1 MAGTSRGPPRY
12 LAPVGA
18 SSYGSRNVPHFCR
31 TPDELAAAA
40 EKAVVGAAAK
50 HPVAVIAAQ
59 VDRAPSNGTSA
70 ANEERVLHDLR
81 EIVMHSL
88 RPADLVGAIDGRL
101 VMLVHE
107 ASAEDGRVIG
117 DRLAAAVRNR
127 MYGSDG
133 RVRVTISVG
142 SAAAP
147 EHGSS
152 FDRVLTSTVDA
163 LERIRLEGGDGSAA
177 APAPHHEP
185 LHRPLSVDYFSGR
198 VREFASLVE
207 WLDQANAGEPRVVSL
222 SGDVGAGTSTL
233 LAQLEAE
240 VRLRGGLFAM
250 VSSSERA
257 VPEPYEVWRS
267 LLRATRLF
275 PTAPKRQWSELQHL
289 EPNLDGRSGDG
300 HTGSQYRLLGEL
312 SDYTRALASD
322 RPLVIVLDDMQW
334 ADSTS
339 WDALAHLLASLDG
352 DRIMICIARH
362 AVAVHDADARRC
374 LAARPELVREMNI
387 SSLTRDEVKQWLEA
401 ALHGQQVGRELLA
414 YIYRQTEGNPLAIAQ
429 LLRALVETGA
439 IWHNGTRWE
448 WTPVSELRLRTGRA
462 ALIAQRLTRFS
473 SSTQAVLA
481 TAAIV
486 GREFE
491 VAVLVGASAGSEAAV
506 RLALS
511 EALAAGLVVPT
522 RERGQAAFV
531 FGHGEIAEVLVD
543 SVPRE
548 QLRQLHHRVALS
560 LERLRADRPAEIALH
575 YDAAGDT
582 SDAYRWGQLA
592 AVAAERVY
600 AYATARSL
608 LHLAARNATDAAELA
623 EVRVSLAHVCE
634 TGGRFDEVEEL
645 CDLAIEWFDGQG
657 DERRALALRR
667 LRERARM
674 ELGQPAR
681 LTLDALTTLD
691 AEAKRLGFDR
701 ERVSILLLMSQIQG
715 RLGDKR
721 TAERMA
727 AEGVEMAETLGDPAL
742 LADAVTRLGNCVSSE
757 APGRAYPI
765 FQRALE
771 LYESIG
777 DVRGQARMYG
787 NLGVAAQWES
797 RLDEARKA
805 YTRGIAMA
813 RAGGMPDIWGVMA
826 VNLGVLLQKC
836 GEYARAKELFSE
848 ALELFA
854 TVKHSEFQLAALFNL
869 AHVERELSA
878 WQSATE
884 LYETTIPL
892 AQRIGQADI
901 EIGAIA
907 GAGLCA
913 LELGRVDAARVAV
926 SDLEPR
932 MHDRTDWFQGRELVE
947 ALLVRVDAVEGRSV
961 QALTRFATALSLA
974 EGADVYSAAWLVAVC
989 SESLAEVDAPTVDR
1003 FVDEYDARVKKLGYA
1018 EMTRRFELL
1027 AHR

>member
-1 MAGTSRGPPRY
+1 M
-12 LAPVGA
+12 
-18 SSYGSRNVPHFCR
+18 PHFCR
-31 TPDELAAAA
+31 TPDELATAA
-40 EKAVVGAAAK
+40 EKAVGAAGARK
-50 HPVAVIAAQ
+50 PVAVIAAQ
-59 VDRAPSNGTSA
+59 IDRATSNGASP

-88 RPADLVGAIDGRL
+88 RPADLVAVLDGRL

-117 DRLAAAVRNR
+117 ERLAAAVRNR
-127 MYGSDG
+127 TYANANG
-133 RVRVTISVG
+133 RITISVG
-142 SAAAP
+142 SANAPDHGGTFQPVLAAAM
-147 EHGSS
+147 S
-152 FDRVLTSTVDA
+152 A
-163 LERIRLEGGDGSAA
+163 AERIRHQGGDGAAA

-185 LHRPLSVDYFSGR
+185 LHRPLSVDHFSGR
-198 VREFASLVE
+198 AREFASLVQ
-207 WLDQANAGEPRVVSL
+207 WLDEVDAGEPRIVSL
-222 SGDVGAGTSTL
+222 TGDVGIGTSTL
-233 LAQLEAE
+233 LAQLEPE

-250 VSSSERA
+250 VSSSARS
-257 VPEPYEVWRS
+257 VPEPYDVWRS
-267 LLRATRLF
+267 FLRATRVL
-275 PTAPKRQWSELQHL
+275 PTAARREWTELQHL
-289 EPNLDGRSGDG
+289 DPSFDGRHGAS

-312 SDYTRALASD
+312 SEYTRALAAD
-322 RPLVIVLDDMQW
+322 RPLVVVLDDMQW
-334 ADSTS
+334 ADTTS
-339 WDALAHLLASLDG
+339 WDALAHLLPSLDR

-362 AVAVHDADARRC
+362 TAAVHDSDARRC
-374 LAARPELVREMNI
+374 LNARPELVREMAI

-401 ALHGQQVGRELLA
+401 ALHRQQVGRELLA

-462 ALIAQRLTRFS
+462 ALISQRLSRFS

-511 EALAAGLVVPT
+511 EALDAGLVVPT

-531 FGHGEIAEVLVD
+531 FAHDEIAEVLVD

-548 QLRQLHHRVALS
+548 QLRQLHHRVARS
-560 LERLRADRPAEIALH
+560 LEQRRPDRPAQIALH
-575 YDAAGDT
+575 YDSAGDAP
-582 SDAYRWGQLA
+582 DAYRWGQKA
-592 AVAAERVY
+592 AVAAEHVY

-623 EVRVSLAHVCE
+623 EARVSLAQVCE

-657 DERRALALRR
+657 EERRALSLRR

-681 LTLDALTTLD
+681 AALDALTALD
-691 AEAKRLGFDR
+691 ADAKRLGDDR

-721 TAERMA
+721 TSERLA
-727 AEGVEMAETLGDPAL
+727 AEGVQMAETIADPAL
-742 LADAVTRLGNCVSSE
+742 LADAVTRLANSILSDSP
-757 APGRAYPI
+757 ARAYPI
-765 FQRALE
+765 LRRALE
-771 LYESIG
+771 LYESTG
-777 DVRGQARMYG
+777 DIRGQARTYG
-787 NLGVAAQWES
+787 NLGVAARWES
-797 RLDEARKA
+797 RLDEARQA
-805 YTRGIAMA
+805 FSRAIAMA
-813 RAGGMPDIWGVMA
+813 RAGGMPDVWGLVS
-826 VNLGVLLQKC
+826 VNLGNLLLKC
-836 GEYARAKELFSE
+836 GEFGRAKDLFSE

-854 TVKHSEFQLAALFNL
+854 AVKHSEFQLAALFNL
-869 AHVERELSA
+869 AHVERELGAWESA
-878 WQSATE
+878 IE

-907 GAGLCA
+907 GAGLCH
-913 LELGRVDAARVAV
+913 LELGDIAVARAAVAEVHCRVG
-926 SDLEPR
+926 
-932 MHDRTDWFQGRELVE
+932 DRTDWFQGRELVE
-947 ALLVRVDAVEGRSV
+947 ALSIRVDVQEERKT
-961 QALTRFATALSLA
+961 QALTRFATAVSLA
-974 EGADVYSAAWLVAVC
+974 EGADVYSAAWLVAAC
-989 SESLAEVDAPTVDR
+989 SQSLAEADAPTVER
-1003 FVDEYDARVKKLGYA
+1003 FVGEYDARVKKLGYP
-1018 EMTRRFELL
+1018 EMTRRFDVL
-1027 AHR
+1027 ARR

>member
-1 MAGTSRGPPRY
+1 M
-12 LAPVGA
+12 
-18 SSYGSRNVPHFCR
+18 PHFCR
-31 TPDELAAAA
+31 TPDELAPAA
-40 EKAVVGAAAK
+40 EKAVGSAVAK

-59 VDRAPSNGTSA
+59 IDRGGTNGTSA
-70 ANEERVLHDLR
+70 ASEERVLHDLR

-88 RPADLVGAIDGRL
+88 RPADLVGALDGRL
-101 VMLVHE
+101 VMIVHD

-117 DRLAAAVRNR
+117 ERLAAAVRNR
-127 MYGSDG
+127 MYGDV
-133 RVRVTISVG
+133 RARVTISVG
-142 SAAAP
+142 SASAP
-147 EHGSS
+147 EHGNS
-152 FDRVLTSTVDA
+152 FERVLASAVGA
-163 LERIRLEGGDGSAA
+163 LERIRLQGGDGAAA
-177 APAPHHEP
+177 APAPHHEA
-185 LHRPLSVDYFSGR
+185 LHRPLSIDHFSGR
-198 VREFASLVE
+198 ASEFASLVQ
-207 WLDQANAGEPRVVSL
+207 WLDEANVGEPRVVSL
-222 SGDVGAGTSTL
+222 TGDVGTGTSTL
-233 LAQLEAE
+233 FAQLEPE

-250 VSSSERA
+250 VSSSERS
-257 VPEPYEVWRS
+257 VPEPYDVWRA
-267 LLRATRLF
+267 LLRATRPF
-275 PTAPKRQWSELQHL
+275 PNAPDREWSELQHL
-289 EPNLDGRSGDG
+289 EPSLKGQHGKS

-312 SDYTRALASD
+312 SEYTRALASD

-334 ADSTS
+334 ADTTS
-339 WDALAHLLASLDG
+339 WDALAHLLQSLDG

-362 AVAVHDADARRC
+362 AAAVHDADARRC
-374 LAARPELVREMNI
+374 LAARAELVRELTI

-401 ALHGQQVGRELLA
+401 AFHRQQIGRELLA

-462 ALIAQRLTRFS
+462 ALIAQRLGRFS

-481 TAAIV
+481 TAAVV

-531 FGHGEIAEVLVD
+531 FGHDEIAEMLVD
-543 SVPRE
+543 TVPRE
-548 QLRQLHHRVALS
+548 QLRQLHHRVARS

-575 YDAAGDT
+575 YDSAGDA
-582 SDAYRWGQLA
+582 SDAYRWGQQA
-592 AVAAERVY
+592 AEAAERVY
-600 AYATARSL
+600 ANGTARSL
-608 LHLAARNATDAAELA
+608 LHVAARNATSAAELA

-657 DERRALALRR
+657 DERRALSLRR

-674 ELGQPAR
+674 ELGQAAR
-681 LTLDALTTLD
+681 VTLDELTALD
-691 AEAKRLGFDR
+691 ADAKRLGFDR

-721 TAERMA
+721 TSERMA

-742 LADAVTRLGNCVSSE
+742 LADAVTRLGNSILSE
-757 APGRAYPI
+757 SPARAYPI
-765 FQRALE
+765 LRRALE
-771 LYESIG
+771 LYESTG
-777 DVRGQARMYG
+777 DMRGQARTYG

-797 RLDEARKA
+797 RLDEARQA
-805 YTRGIAMA
+805 YSRAIAIA
-813 RAGGMPDIWGVMA
+813 RAGGMLDLWGA
-826 VNLGVLLQKC
+826 ASLNLGVLLQKC
-836 GEYARAKELFSE
+836 GEYGRAKDLFGE

-854 TVKHSEFQLAALFNL
+854 NAKHSEYQLIALFNL
-869 AHVERELSA
+869 AHVERELGA
-878 WQSATE
+878 WDAATE

-907 GAGLCA
+907 GAGMCA
-913 LELGRVDAARVAV
+913 LELGKLDAARLAVAELR
-926 SDLEPR
+926 SR
-932 MHDRTDWFQGRELVE
+932 IGDRTDWFQGREVVE
-947 ALLVRVDAVEGRSV
+947 ALFIRVDVLEGRKV
-961 QALTRFATALSLA
+961 QALTRFATAVSLA
-974 EGADVYSAAWLVAVC
+974 EAADVYSAAWLVAVC
-989 SESLAEVDAPTVDR
+989 SESLAEADAPTMDR

-1018 EMTRRFELL
+1018 EMTRRFDLL